1 MCRSIGDK
9 TKLLKLKAER
19 NPTMTTNQHP
29 LVLCFVLLCAS
40 FSLSCQSEEKPEKEN
55 VIRPVRFS
63 QVSFAQRTVERRLA
77 AVTHAAVE
85 SNVSF
90 RVGGKVARVLVNM
103 GDPVSRN
110 QPLAK
115 LDDSDFKLQLQQV
128 KANKISVQAQAEN
141 AKAHYDR
148 VRALYVN
155 KNASLAELDAARSQN
170 RSAEAQVVA
179 VQQQVELASSQ
190 LKNAVLRASGTGT
203 IGHVLI
209 EQGEVVGPGQPAMI
223 FASAGHL
230 EVQVLVPE
238 VMIRHVVRGDS
249 LQVVLESFPDQSQPG
264 IVKEVGV
271 MSVPM
276 GTTYPVTIRLLEDD
290 PDWRSGM
297 AAEVIFNLPTGFE
310 NDRLVVPS
318 VSVGEDSDGRYVFL
332 LKDIND
338 GIGKAYRSQVEV
350 GGMQDHGIEVLSGLE
365 ASDLVVTAGLTQI
378 QDGQQVRLLGL

>member
-1 MCRSIGDK
+1 M
-9 TKLLKLKAER
+9 
-19 NPTMTTNQHP
+19 
-29 LVLCFVLLCAS
+29 
-40 FSLSCQSEEKPEKEN
+40 
-55 VIRPVRFS
+55 
-63 QVSFAQRTVERRLA
+63 
-77 AVTHAAVE
+77 
-85 SNVSF
+85 
-90 RVGGKVARVLVNM
+90 
-103 GDPVSRN
+103 
-110 QPLAK
+110 
-115 LDDSDFKLQLQQV
+115 
-128 KANKISVQAQAEN
+128 
-141 AKAHYDR
+141 
-148 VRALYVN
+148 N

-249 LQVVLESFPDQSQPG
+249 LQVVLESFPDQSRPG

>member
-1 MCRSIGDK
+1 
-9 TKLLKLKAER
+9 
-19 NPTMTTNQHP
+19 
-29 LVLCFVLLCAS
+29 
-40 FSLSCQSEEKPEKEN
+40 
-55 VIRPVRFS
+55 
-63 QVSFAQRTVERRLA
+63 
-77 AVTHAAVE
+77 
-85 SNVSF
+85 
-90 RVGGKVARVLVNM
+90 
-103 GDPVSRN
+103 
-110 QPLAK
+110 
-115 LDDSDFKLQLQQV
+115 
-128 KANKISVQAQAEN
+128 
-141 AKAHYDR
+141 
-148 VRALYVN
+148 
-155 KNASLAELDAARSQN
+155 
-170 RSAEAQVVA
+170 
-179 VQQQVELASSQ
+179 
-190 LKNAVLRASGTGT
+190 
-203 IGHVLI
+203 
-209 EQGEVVGPGQPAMI
+209 
-223 FASAGHL
+223 
-230 EVQVLVPE
+230 
-238 VMIRHVVRGDS
+238 MIRHVVRGDS
-249 LQVVLESFPDQSQPG
+249 LQVVLESFPDQSRPG